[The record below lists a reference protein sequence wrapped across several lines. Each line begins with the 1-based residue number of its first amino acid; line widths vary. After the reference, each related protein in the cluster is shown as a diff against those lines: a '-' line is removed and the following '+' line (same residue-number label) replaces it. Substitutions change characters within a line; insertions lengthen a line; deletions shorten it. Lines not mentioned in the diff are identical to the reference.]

1 MLKIS
6 PYQLLRGAETKIQI
20 NPNCYL
26 RQPTLG
32 DIVDLS
38 YDKYQEFL
46 TTFLVKKSDLLKSLG
61 TEDGPEFDQYSIYDI
76 MLLIPE
82 LRVNLLDALAFFVC
96 GTVTAGERVI
106 YVDGHPLSAQDL
118 HDIAAAVAKISYIES
133 DDESQH
139 VFASEQSRRLWEKM
153 QKGKRELK
161 KAKNGDSNMEL
172 INLISALAARGT
184 GYDLFNIWDLTVY
197 QLYDQFARTNVN
209 VQMDIYSSR
218 WATWGK
224 DDFDVSMW
232 YHNLTQKEG

>member
-1 MLKIS
+1 MVKIS
-6 PYQLLRGAETKIQI
+6 PYQLLRGAKAKIRI
-20 NPNCYL
+20 NSYCYL
-26 RQPTLG
+26 RQPTLSN
-32 DIVDLS
+32 IADLS

-82 LRVNLLDALAFFVC
+82 LRANLLDALAFFVC
-96 GTVTAGERVI
+96 GSVTADELTV
-106 YVDGHPLSAQDL
+106 YVDGQPLSTQDL

-139 VFASEQSRRLWEKM
+139 VFASEKSRRLWEKM
-153 QKGKRELK
+153 QKGRQELK

-172 INLISALAARGT
+172 TNLISALAARGT
-184 GYDLFNIWDLTVY
+184 GYNLFNIWDLTVY

-209 VQMDIYSSR
+209 VQMDIYGSR
-218 WATWGK
+218 WAAWGK